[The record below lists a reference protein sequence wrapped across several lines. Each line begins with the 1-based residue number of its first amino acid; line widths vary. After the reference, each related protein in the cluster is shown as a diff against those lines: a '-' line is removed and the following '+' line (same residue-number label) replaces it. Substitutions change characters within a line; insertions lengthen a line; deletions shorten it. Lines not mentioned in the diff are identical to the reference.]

1 MKMASGSELE
11 GKRIA
16 VIGSG
21 AMGGGLV
28 RALVSSK
35 VVKPD
40 QVIATDVDEQKLSL
54 LSEETGVNVTSENA
68 KAVSDCDI
76 VLLAVK
82 PQVVPNVLMEISSSL
97 RSERHLL
104 ISIAAG
110 ISILNIERATP
121 PRLPVIR
128 VMPNTPCL
136 VGAGVCAIALG
147 TNATQQ
153 HRQIAHALFS
163 PMGIT
168 VDVNEDW
175 MDAITAISGSG
186 PAYVFTFIEALS
198 DAGVDMGLPRDI
210 ATKIAIH
217 TVLGAAMMALKMG
230 KHVAELREMVTS
242 PGGTTIAALHS
253 LERNGFRGIIMD
265 AVQVAVERA
274 QTLSR
279 AMGVD

>member
-1 MKMASGSELE
+1 MANGNELE
-11 GKRIA
+11 GKRVA

-28 RALVSSK
+28 RALVSNK

-40 QVIATDVDEQKLSL
+40 QIIATDVDEQKLML
-54 LSEETGVNVTSENA
+54 LREETGVNVTSENT
-68 KAVSDCDI
+68 KAVRACDI

-82 PQVVPNVLMEISSSL
+82 PQVVPKVLMEIASSL
-97 RSERHLL
+97 QSERHLL

-110 ISILNIERATP
+110 ITILSLERATP

-136 VGAGVCAIALG
+136 VGTGVCAIALG

-153 HRQIAHALFS
+153 HKQIAHALFN
-163 PMGIT
+163 PIGIT
-168 VDVNEDW
+168 IDVSEEW

-210 ATKIAIH
+210 ATKVAIH
-217 TVLGAAMMALKMG
+217 TVLGAAMMAVKMG

-253 LERNGFRGIIMD
+253 LERSGFRGIIMD
-265 AVQVAVERA
+265 AVEAAVKRA

-279 AMGVD
+279 AAGVD